1 MKTNLNLDI
10 KIILFIIKM
19 RTGELHLILGP
30 MFSGKTTK
38 LIEISASFQDIT
50 MINYAGDIRYHPT
63 LLSTHDK
70 KMVPC
75 IQTRVL
81 TDILGHKDIIFTDAV
96 FINEGQFFPDI
107 FESVKHLVEQMG
119 KKVFVCGLDG
129 DFLRRPFGD
138 IHRLI
143 PLCDSLVKLKARCDR
158 CSKPAL
164 FSHRIIADREQVVI
178 GSDEYIPLCRDCY
191 VILNREN

>member
-1 MKTNLNLDI
+1 
-10 KIILFIIKM
+10 M

-38 LIEISASFQDIT
+38 LIEISASFEDIAI
-50 MINYAGDIRYHPT
+50 INYAGDVRYHPT

-75 IQTRVL
+75 IQTHEL
-81 TDILGHKDIIFTDAV
+81 LSILRHTNIIFADAI

-107 FESVKHLVEQMG
+107 FEAVKHLVEDMG

-143 PLCDSLVKLKARCDR
+143 PLCDSLVKLKARCER
-158 CSKPAL
+158 CARSAL

-178 GSDEYIPLCRDCY
+178 GSDEYIPICRDCY
-191 VILNREN
+191 VMLNRENSK

>member
-1 MKTNLNLDI
+1 
-10 KIILFIIKM
+10 M

-38 LIEISASFQDIT
+38 LIEISASYEDVAI
-50 MINYAGDIRYHPT
+50 INYAGDIRYHPT

-70 KMVPC
+70 KMVAC
-75 IQTRVL
+75 IQSQEITS
-81 TDILGHKDIIFTDAV
+81 ILRHKDVIFADAI

-107 FESVKHLVEQMG
+107 FEGVRTLVEELG

-143 PLCDSLVKLKARCDR
+143 PLCDSVVKLKARCER
-158 CSKPAL
+158 CVKPAL
-164 FSHRIIADREQVVI
+164 FSHRIISDREQVII

-191 VILNREN
+191 VILNRNDT

>member
-1 MKTNLNLDI
+1 MQTG
-10 KIILFIIKM
+10 
-19 RTGELHLILGP
+19 GELHIILGP

-38 LIEISASFQDIT
+38 LIELSAGYQDFA
-50 MINYAGDIRYHPT
+50 MVNYAGDIRYHPT

-75 IQTRVL
+75 IQSKEL
-81 TDILGHKDIIFTDAV
+81 SSILRHKDIIFADAV

-107 FESVKHLVEQMG
+107 FESVKKLVDEMG

-138 IHRLI
+138 IHLLI
-143 PLCDSLVKLKARCDR
+143 PLCDSLVKLKARCER
-158 CSKPAL
+158 CARPAI
-164 FSHRIIADREQVVI
+164 FSHRITQDREQVVI
-178 GSDEYIPLCRDCY
+178 GSDEYIPLCRNCY
-191 VILNREN
+191 SSLNTVPA